1 MLFDFSIHICYNEA
15 WYEKTLLN
23 KERIEGVIM
32 AKKEITEEVQEL
44 VETELRKGASNSRI
58 ANLLDLPYKNAVEII
73 DAIKENLRP
82 DVGDEIIFTFR
93 DEAMEGVI
101 EKLLTNSAIVT
112 INWDHSA
119 KRMHDLM
126 EEKTVVNFK
135 DIEGFKS
142 QVNEEEND
150 GKIYIQNNENE

>member
-1 MLFDFSIHICYNEA
+1 
-15 WYEKTLLN
+15 
-23 KERIEGVIM
+23 M

-58 ANLLDLPYKNAVEII
+58 ANLLDLPYKEAVEII
-73 DAIKENLRP
+73 DTIKENLRP

-93 DEAMEGVI
+93 EEPMEGTI
-101 EKLLTNSAIVT
+101 EKLLTNSAIVK
-112 INWDHSA
+112 INWDHSTE
-119 KRMHDLM
+119 RMHDLM

-142 QVNEEEND
+142 QVNEEEDDD
-150 GKIYIQNNENE
+150 GKLYVQEKED